1 MVPTCRCIGQHAV
14 TWLKELEDI
23 AFSPFARRERKL
35 HKTKATALSS
45 LGSLTFH
52 CLPLGWSRLIRELWL
67 IGEQKSADE
76 PGEWE
81 TSVSACIY
89 LKGSGA
95 VDRTRHKETKYAF
108 YRKPGRVSFPRE
120 AGDFLSRAWPR
131 RFTKATNQ
139 AKKADKLKHN
149 AETEQA
155 DPRDVRWKRLRS
167 GGRDWRRRTSCPH
180 VNADSC
186 SAPES
191 RFLCSPVIPHPSDS
205 PRKPHKSVLSLPS
218 TGDKSTWRLAW
229 CIVQNVNNNKCC

>member
-1 MVPTCRCIGQHAV
+1 MLSLRSLAERENFIKLRRQHFRRSAPSLSTV
-14 TWLKELEDI
+14 CHLGDLDWFESFGWLENRRVRMSRENEKHLFQHVSTWKG
-23 AFSPFARRERKL
+23 A
-35 HKTKATALSS
+35 ALSTGPVIKKLNMHS
-45 LGSLTFH
+45 IGNQVGFH
-52 CLPLGWSRLIRELWL
+52 FQEKRE
-67 IGEQKSADE
+67 
-76 PGEWE
+76 
-81 TSVSACIY
+81 T
-89 LKGSGA
+89 
-95 VDRTRHKETKYAF
+95 
-108 YRKPGRVSFPRE
+108 
-120 AGDFLSRAWPR
+120 LSRAWPR
-131 RFTKATNQ
+131 RFAKATNQ

-180 VNADSC
+180 VKADSR